1 MARSKAASAAPAE
14 AGSTPPFEFERSMAE
29 LEALVTRLESGE
41 VPLEE
46 ALKSFEEGIRL
57 TRACQAAL
65 AQAEQKV
72 ELLVTR
78 ADGTSATVPFGE
90 SDLDDEAE

>member
-1 MARSKAASAAPAE
+1 MARNKAASAAPEGAE
-14 AGSTPPFEFERSMAE
+14 PSAPFEFERSMTE
-29 LEALVTRLESGE
+29 LEAVVTRLESGE

-57 TRACQAAL
+57 TRACQTAL

-78 ADGTSATVPFGE
+78 ADGTTGTVPFGE
-90 SDLDDEAE
+90 AALDDEAE